1 MATDIQKVPSG
12 YKQTEIGIIPVDWDV
27 RPLLTAVHI
36 AKGQVDPKQEPYMSM
51 VLVAPDHIERGT
63 GRLLNK
69 ETAAEQKA
77 ISGKYVFERG
87 DIVYSKIRP
96 YLRKAV
102 LVNFDGLCS
111 ADMYP
116 LKPAVDVS
124 GRFMLA
130 IILGHRFSKY
140 AESVSIRSGM
150 PKINREELAE
160 YSFALPPLSEQT
172 AVASVLF
179 DVDALIE
186 KLETLIEKKKN
197 IKQGAMQELLT
208 GKRRLPGFKRTWEK
222 TTIQALTERIIG
234 GGTPSRANPLYW
246 GGKIPWVTVKDF
258 ASFNPLSSQETITE
272 EGLKRSASHLIPGGI
287 LIIATRIALG
297 NAVIY
302 EVDVAINQDLKAL
315 FFTQKTDSRFMY
327 YWFQANAKMI
337 KELGSG
343 STVMGISL
351 SDLRNVEILKPE
363 LEEQIGI
370 VAVLSDMDIEIQ
382 ELESQ
387 LTKYRNLKQGMMQV
401 LLTGKIRLI

>member
-1 MATDIQKVPSG
+1 
-12 YKQTEIGIIPVDWDV
+12 
-27 RPLLTAVHI
+27 
-36 AKGQVDPKQEPYMSM
+36 MSM